1 MFNKINSKYT
11 LYKGL
16 SNNKY
21 VEIIL
26 FNIRFVHQ
34 ISHLYLHH
42 FLLSLSSLDLPKNLL
57 IIGLFSQITRAP
69 TPMVWTNFIQSYPSS
84 KLLYT

>member
-42 FLLSLSSLDLPKNLL
+42 FLLSLSSLDFAFHLFLRYTPKNM
-57 IIGLFSQITRAP
+57 AHAE
-69 TPMVWTNFIQSYPSS
+69 N
-84 KLLYT
+84 

>member
-42 FLLSLSSLDLPKNLL
+42 FLLSLSSLGEN
-57 IIGLFSQITRAP
+57 GG
-69 TPMVWTNFIQSYPSS
+69 V
-84 KLLYT
+84 

>member
-26 FNIRFVHQ
+26 SNIRFVHQ

-42 FLLSLSSLDLPKNLL
+42 FLLSLSSLAYPGLSIHL
-57 IIGLFSQITRAP
+57 ISPIEHIT
-69 TPMVWTNFIQSYPSS
+69 TPVNPATNFPISIIQFVS
-84 KLLYT
+84 

>member
-42 FLLSLSSLDLPKNLL
+42 FLLSLSSLDFSLYFMNFY
-57 IIGLFSQITRAP
+57 II
-69 TPMVWTNFIQSYPSS
+69 
-84 KLLYT
+84 

>member
-42 FLLSLSSLDLPKNLL
+42 FLLSLSSLDFFNLL
-57 IIGLFSQITRAP
+57 AIANAPSMATIGERNMAP
-69 TPMVWTNFIQSYPSS
+69 I
-84 KLLYT
+84 

>member
-42 FLLSLSSLDLPKNLL
+42 FSSAQ
-57 IIGLFSQITRAP
+57 GS
-69 TPMVWTNFIQSYPSS
+69 SYYI
-84 KLLYT
+84 LCDYYDFFMIH

>member
-42 FLLSLSSLDLPKNLL
+42 FLLSLSSLDP
-57 IIGLFSQITRAP
+57 A
-69 TPMVWTNFIQSYPSS
+69 V
-84 KLLYT
+84 